1 MLKKLCSAILF
12 GVILSSCTKK
22 ASEADLVLPPVVT
35 IPERLEIAPTTNSIL
50 IGQTSQFTLQFYN
63 NIGVLSALPAG
74 VVWSS
79 SNTGSATV
87 SQTGLVTA
95 IGLGQTNI
103 KATYNNISATAILSM
118 VINNN
123 TLANIT
129 ITPAATQEILLNGT
143 VNFSAMGTNLA
154 GSVISGL
161 TFNWTSDASTSVPLN
176 KAGVATGLAY
186 GTANIVAS
194 TNGMQSAPTMVQVIR
209 RGNFVGQNSAG
220 MAKLKIEN
228 GTLKLQTS
236 STFSVASAPDL
247 RMYLTNTPTTNVGA
261 VQIAPLSTTGQTSGV
276 RSWNV
281 PGNVAITQYRY
292 ALVWCAAFGG
302 VYGLADFGL

>member
-22 ASEADLVLPPVVT
+22 ASEADIVLPPVVT
-35 IPERLEIAPTTNSIL
+35 IPERLEITPTTSSIL
-50 IGQTSQFTLQFYN
+50 IGQTSQFTLTFYN
-63 NIGVLSALPAG
+63 SLGVIAALPAG
-74 VVWSS
+74 IVWSS
-79 SNTGSATV
+79 SNTGSASV

-103 KATYNNISATAILSM
+103 KATYNNISATAILS
-118 VINNN
+118 VVVNNN

-161 TFNWTSDASTSVPLN
+161 TFNWTSDASSIVPLN
-176 KAGVATGLAY
+176 SAGVGTGLAY
-186 GTANIVAS
+186 GSANIIAS
-194 TNGMQSAPTMVQVIR
+194 TNGIQSAPTMVQVIR

-236 STFSVASAPDL
+236 STFSVAIAPDL